1 MAKKKFSIDEGFSQL
16 DDILKNLEQ
25 EDIKLADAVELY
37 TKGVSTL
44 KECKDSLDQVEK
56 ELILLEQNGEN
67 NE

>member
-37 TKGVSTL
+37 TKGDSTL

-56 ELILLEQNGEN
+56 ELIILEQNGEN

>member
-44 KECKDSLDQVEK
+44 KECKDSLDQAEK
-56 ELILLEQNGEN
+56 ELIILEQNGEN

>member
-44 KECKDSLDQVEK
+44 KECKYSLDQVEK
-56 ELILLEQNGEN
+56 ELIILEQNGEN

>member
-56 ELILLEQNGEN
+56 S
-67 NE
+67 

>member
-16 DDILKNLEQ
+16 DDILKNLEK

-37 TKGVSTL
+37 TKGVSAL

-56 ELILLEQNGEN
+56 ELIILEQNGEN

>member
-37 TKGVSTL
+37 TKGVST
-44 KECKDSLDQVEK
+44 C
-56 ELILLEQNGEN
+56 LLYTSPSPRDRIRTKRREQ
-67 NE
+67 

>member
-44 KECKDSLDQVEK
+44 KECKDSLDQLFFHLVQR
-56 ELILLEQNGEN
+56 ILAFF
-67 NE
+67 